1 MIKET
6 VAVFSWPEIRDNIVK
21 DADLQNWFRSGK
33 LVDITNDCDF
43 RKFIEENAP
52 EVDRVLVRC

>member
-1 MIKET
+1 MITEK
-6 VAVFSWPEIRDNIVK
+6 VAIFSWREIRDSEVL
-21 DADLQNWFRSGK
+21 DVDLSRWFRGT